1 MEMSS
6 HPMTYPHNRR
16 RLVVLRILALTVI
29 GLAPLFSASARADD
43 VRDLLKLRETGTAK
57 DISYLE
63 SVLSSNLPP
72 THIYP
77 FAAAE
82 ALFCIG
88 TPEAHQVLKR
98 HLLTPDYNA
107 SQSIRSAFHWDMP
120 EPQRSKFIGQYHL
133 VNLAKD
139 LLALIAVEPP
149 SDQKDLFLFIVTI
162 ENYSDQAVQ
171 VLEKNIYLAG
181 LLHFQNAQGRFV
193 SGRQTVIYKVMR
205 PQWLTLKPRE
215 SHTYRI
221 EMRITKTDP
230 LVLAT
235 RDMEFNL
242 GQPGRFTVQAM
253 AEQHPWTARS
263 STRENIENPWVGR
276 AVSAGVMVNIPRSPL
291 GVKLE
296 TDGTEIS
303 AWFVNDSEEPHTY
316 KGGLGMRNSRHSCA
330 LTLAGADGRMFA
342 ADAQPIAGLL
352 NYKDIVVPSRETV
365 SIGQWDL
372 TQLRYSEGTLVRGAG
387 QLAFDELPPG
397 TYQLHWWD
405 GVFQLGAALRSVPV
419 TVKVVQAIID
429 DELTELVAGLP
440 RQENAAVRERIDA
453 LGDVDNSRRAKAAA
467 ELRKLLAADPSAAP
481 NCHARAFWEARVS
494 RVKPGMG
501 KAAALAILLP
511 DATAAEREQAWGSG
525 PWSGRSGVAGCRLD
539 DYWMVTLSL
548 VDFDNQKIAPEPPPA
563 LQACVRQ
570 VWVNAP
576 SDYTGAWAT
585 YFVNGQISHEIDYR
599 NGKYHGR
606 FTAYHDDGTKAFQQ
620 HYVDGVCHGDDTG
633 WHRNGRVS
641 YQGRYEQ
648 GKQVGRWRW
657 WDENTK
663 LTSERVFEDM
673 SLADRVGRSDVIA
686 MAKVDSVKVQT
697 ANKDY
702 EYQYVTCTL
711 TDFLKGK
718 PVNNPAEVVLSLR
731 LNQQPPPDRLLADQS
746 YLVFLV
752 GDWSLTPL
760 TTTGSII
767 PSGDVTGKMLVEL
780 RQLVKQCSPIRTVG
794 IHVVTPSGWSA
805 DTVIHSGGKVT
816 GGHMSGGERP
826 FHHMDKGTLG
836 GPALTNV
843 IAQAAAVF
851 NGPVSSQPTIA
862 TNELVYITIQTFDRE
877 MRVYQRPIKGAF
889 QNPDLFRLDE
899 LLHRHRIGAW

>member
-1 MEMSS
+1 M
-6 HPMTYPHNRR
+6 
-16 RLVVLRILALTVI
+16 
-29 GLAPLFSASARADD
+29 
-43 VRDLLKLRETGTAK
+43 LKLRETGTAK

-440 RQENAAVRERIDA
+440 RQENAAVRERIAALADA
-453 LGDVDNSRRAKAAA
+453 DNNRRAAAA
-467 ELRKLLAADPSAAP
+467 ADLR
-481 NCHARAFWEARVS
+481 RAFWLNIPRRRTVMSARSGRRACRRSS
-494 RVKPGMG
+494 RVWAKP
-501 KAAALAILLP
+501 KHWRSCFRTPPPPNASKPAAWAHGVDEAASPGAGWTITGWSRCRSWTSTTRRSLP
-511 DATAAEREQAWGSG
+511 NHRLHCRHACARCGSKRRPTTAARGPRISSTAGHRTRLTTAMASITAGSPRITTTAPKPFSNTMLTACAMARTPAGIATA
-525 PWSGRSGVAGCRLD
+525 GCLTR
-539 DYWMVTLSL
+539 
-548 VDFDNQKIAPEPPPA
+548 
-563 LQACVRQ
+563 
-570 VWVNAP
+570 
-576 SDYTGAWAT
+576 G
-585 YFVNGQISHEIDYR
+585 
-599 NGKYHGR
+599 
-606 FTAYHDDGTKAFQQ
+606 GTSKA
-620 HYVDGVCHGDDTG
+620 
-633 WHRNGRVS
+633 N
-641 YQGRYEQ
+641 
-648 GKQVGRWRW
+648 
-657 WDENTK
+657 
-663 LTSERVFEDM
+663 
-673 SLADRVGRSDVIA
+673 RSDA
-686 MAKVDSVKVQT
+686 GAGGT
-697 ANKDY
+697 
-702 EYQYVTCTL
+702 
-711 TDFLKGK
+711 
-718 PVNNPAEVVLSLR
+718 R
-731 LNQQPPPDRLLADQS
+731 
-746 YLVFLV
+746 
-752 GDWSLTPL
+752 TP
-760 TTTGSII
+760 
-767 PSGDVTGKMLVEL
+767 
-780 RQLVKQCSPIRTVG
+780 R
-794 IHVVTPSGWSA
+794 
-805 DTVIHSGGKVT
+805 
-816 GGHMSGGERP
+816 
-826 FHHMDKGTLG
+826 
-836 GPALTNV
+836 
-843 IAQAAAVF
+843 
-851 NGPVSSQPTIA
+851 
-862 TNELVYITIQTFDRE
+862 
-877 MRVYQRPIKGAF
+877 
-889 QNPDLFRLDE
+889 
-899 LLHRHRIGAW
+899 